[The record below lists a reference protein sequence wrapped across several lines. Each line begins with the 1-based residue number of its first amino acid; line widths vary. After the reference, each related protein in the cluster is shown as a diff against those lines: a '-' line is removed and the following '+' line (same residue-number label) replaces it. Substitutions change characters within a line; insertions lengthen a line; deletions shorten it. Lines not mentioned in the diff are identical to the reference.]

1 MKALIIEDEHLTAER
16 IRTLLLKIDPSII
29 VLEIIDSVKTA
40 VRWFK
45 KNEKPD
51 LVFMDIQLAD
61 GLSFDIFEQITIE
74 YPIIFITAYQEY
86 AIKAFKVNSVDYLLK
101 PISEEDLRSAIT
113 KYQRHFR
120 NEVNLPQIGNELLS
134 GIKQMIH
141 KTYKTRFM
149 IRVGDRVKSLEVNDI
164 LYFFSLDKGSYLHT
178 SDNRNYVID
187 FTLDSLVELLDP
199 VKFHRIN
206 RRYIISPGAI
216 EDMINLSG
224 SKLKVLLTQSD
235 DSDIYISR
243 DRLSAF
249 KEWLDR

>member
-16 IRTLLLKIDPSII
+16 IRTLLLKIDPTIT

-40 VRWFK
+40 VQWFS

-61 GLSFDIFEQITIE
+61 GLSFDIFEQIPIE

-149 IRVGDRVKSLEVNDI
+149 IRVGDRVKSVEVDDI

-187 FTLDSLVELLDP
+187 FTLEALVELLDP

-235 DSDIYISR
+235 DAEIYISR

-249 KEWLDR
+249 KEWLDK

>member
-16 IRTLLLKIDPSII
+16 IRTLLLQIDPTIT
-29 VLEIIDSVKTA
+29 VMEIIDSVKTA
-40 VRWFK
+40 VQWFK
-45 KNEKPD
+45 KNENPD

-61 GLSFDIFEQITIE
+61 GLSFDIFEQIPIE

-101 PISEEDLRSAIT
+101 PISEADLRAAIT
-113 KYQRHFR
+113 KYQRYFN
-120 NEVNLPQIGNELLS
+120 NEINLPQIGNVLLTD
-134 GIKQMIH
+134 IKRMIH

-149 IRVGDRVKSLEVNDI
+149 IRVGDRVKSVEVNDI
-164 LYFFSLDKGSYLHT
+164 LYFFSLDKGTYLHT

-187 FTLDSLVELLDP
+187 YTLDSLVDLLDP
-199 VKFHRIN
+199 LRFHRIN
-206 RRYIISPGAI
+206 RRYIVSPGAI
-216 EDMINLSG
+216 TDMINLSG

-249 KEWLDR
+249 KEWLDK